1 LPERSKQREK
11 KVFAFFSRLCFTLQ
25 CSSFS
30 VLICRNLE
38 GKLVAMQDGF
48 HLENLTWWTVSS
60 ASEALE
66 KYQLA
71 MTRKTM
77 AGHIL
82 NDTSSRSHVLVQV
95 AVTSFPLEVPEES
108 TTSYL
113 TVVDLAGFERPK
125 QTGTASN
132 AKSYAESVA
141 INKSLMTLR
150 QVITALAKHTGHQ
163 QQGSAV
169 IRTSSTQG
177 APKPSPPANTRTPPA
192 THKQHVP
199 FRDSKLTSLLKE
211 SLGGSSR
218 LTLIACIHDRPE
230 FADENLSTLQYA
242 TLVFPPQFSC
252 QHIAIVPQD
261 PEDP

>member
-1 LPERSKQREK
+1 
-11 KVFAFFSRLCFTLQ
+11 
-25 CSSFS
+25 
-30 VLICRNLE
+30 LI
-38 GKLVAMQDGF
+38 AIQDGF

-60 ASEALE
+60 ATEALE

-71 MTRKTM
+71 MTRKAM
-77 AGHIL
+77 AGHNL

-95 AVTSFPLEVPEES
+95 AVTTFPTEVPEES
-108 TTSYL
+108 TISYL

-125 QTGTASN
+125 QTGTASS
-132 AKSYAESVA
+132 AKSYAEGVA

-150 QVITALAKHTGHQ
+150 QVITALAKHTGQ
-163 QQGSAV
+163 QQEGSAV
-169 IRTSSTQG
+169 TPASSTQG
-177 APKPSPPANTRTPPA
+177 PPKPSTPAKSRTPPA

-230 FADENLSTLQYA
+230 FSDENLSTLQYA
-242 TLVFPPQFSC
+242 TLVRTPQFVLSV
-252 QHIAIVPQD
+252 ASVP
-261 PEDP
+261 